1 MKGTEQATPGTS
13 GRSAAARGKFGK
25 ICLIL
30 LLLVTAVFCGFAP
43 QAQALEPNAE
53 GVYELRTAQ
62 DLKDFRD
69 LVNGGTVGANAKLMS
84 DIDLGGESW
93 TPIGT
98 GPYPAYPAY
107 EGTFDGGG
115 FTVSG
120 VKVNINNGVDNGFGV
135 CAGFFGF
142 IYGNVKNLNVSGEIA
157 AESSGNI
164 FIGGIAGSVQF
175 DGWGVPD
182 GANITNCSFSGSVSA
197 DSTGGHVRA
206 HVCAG
211 GVVGQTVGANIVGC
225 TYTDGSVT
233 AVCGGQGSNNIV
245 GGIVGQADSN
255 TVVDSCTASSKKISA
270 SGESA
275 LNMAGGI
282 AGELKFAR
290 MTNCTAASAAISA
303 EGTNSND
310 AGGITGNAFN
320 GQITGC
326 AYTGGAESITAAEGD
341 NNTGGISG
349 ALTDDSPVS
358 VSNCAWNEDASENAT
373 GMGLYCVDETTKAL
387 PAEEFEK
394 GEIIL
399 SVIPVCPVVNLTPG
413 GSSTLSF
420 TAYPS
425 GKPLTQEQA
434 AKYISV
440 PETASYSFFSIDTSV
455 WPYVVKAT
463 DDVGTEDLVF
473 NFYATDIV
481 TGKPADAPTGNVT
494 ITVANAK
501 TPAVAVTEI
510 KITPAELSMLVGGT
524 QQLAAAVIPANA
536 TNNNVVTWGGGD
548 AAVATVDENGLVTAH
563 GIGTTTITATAGGV
577 SASCSVTTDVVHV
590 ESVSLDKTELQ
601 LAVGEN
607 ATLSAA
613 ITPENATDKN
623 VTWSSDDAA
632 VATVDENGLVTAH
645 GIGTTTITATTA
657 DGGKTAT
664 CAVTVSA
671 QPQPAPSGG
680 SGGGGCAAGFGT
692 LALLAVV
699 PLLARRKK

>member
-1 MKGTEQATPGTS
+1 MKATKQATHGTFS
-13 GRSAAARGKFGK
+13 RSAQARGKFRRVG
-25 ICLIL
+25 L
-30 LLLVTAVFCGFAP
+30 LLLLLIIAAFCAPAP

-69 LVNGGTVGANAKLMS
+69 LVNGGEVGANAKLTS
-84 DIDLGGESW
+84 DIDLGGEPW

-98 GPYPAYPAY
+98 GPYPNAY

-120 VKVNINNGVDNGFGV
+120 VNVNNGVEDPWLGM

-142 IYGNVKNLNVSGEIA
+142 TYGNVKNLTVSGEIS
-157 AESSGNI
+157 AESSGDI
-164 FIGGIAGSVQF
+164 FIGGIAGSVQY
-175 DGWGVPD
+175 DSYIPD

-206 HVCAG
+206 G
-211 GVVGQTVGANIVGC
+211 GVVGQTVGIVRAKIAGC
-225 TYTDGSVT
+225 TYTGGSVT

-245 GGIVGQADSN
+245 GGIVGQADSS
-255 TVVDSCTASSKKISA
+255 TVVDSCTASSEKISA

-282 AGELKFAR
+282 AGELKHAR

-326 AYTGGAESITAAEGD
+326 TYTGGAGSITAKGGEY
-341 NNTGGISG
+341 NIGGISG
-349 ALTDDSPVS
+349 ALKDSSS
-358 VSNCAWNEDASENAT
+358 VSNCAWNGDSSENAT
-373 GMGLYCVDETTKAL
+373 GMGVNCVDEETTISL

-481 TGKPADAPTGNVT
+481 TREPADAPTGNVT

-501 TPAVAVTEI
+501 TPAV
-510 KITPAELSMLVGGT
+510 
-524 QQLAAAVIPANA
+524 
-536 TNNNVVTWGGGD
+536 
-548 AAVATVDENGLVTAH
+548 
-563 GIGTTTITATAGGV
+563 
-577 SASCSVTTDVVHV
+577 VVHV

-623 VTWSSDDAA
+623 VTWSSDNETI
-632 VATVDENGLVTAH
+632 ATVDANGVVTAASP
-645 GIGTTTITATTA
+645 GSATITVTTA

-680 SGGGGCAAGFGT
+680 SGGGGCSAGLGA
-692 LALLAVV
+692 LALLAIV
-699 PLLARRKK
+699 PLFARRKK

>member
-1 MKGTEQATPGTS
+1 MKGTKQATPGTS
-13 GRSAAARGKFGK
+13 GRSAQARGKFRRVG
-25 ICLIL
+25 L
-30 LLLVTAVFCGFAP
+30 LLLLLIIAAFCAPAP

-98 GPYPAYPAY
+98 GPYPNAY

-120 VKVNINNGVDNGFGV
+120 VKVNNGVEDPWFGV

-142 IYGNVKNLNVSGEIA
+142 TYGNVKNLSISGEIS
-157 AESSGNI
+157 AESSGDI
-164 FIGGIAGSVQF
+164 YIGGIAGSVQY
-175 DGWGVPD
+175 DSYIPD
-182 GANITNCSFSGSVSA
+182 GAKITNCSFSGSVSA
-197 DSTGGHVRA
+197 DSTGGHV
-206 HVCAG
+206 CAG
-211 GVVGQTVGANIVGC
+211 GVVGQTMAVARGAKIVGC
-225 TYTDGSVT
+225 TYTGGSVT
-233 AVCGGQGSNNIV
+233 AVCGGQGANNRV
-245 GGIVGQADSN
+245 GGIVGQAGSN
-255 TVVDSCTASSKKISA
+255 TVVDSCTASSEKISA
-270 SGESA
+270 SGEFA
-275 LNMAGGI
+275 INEAGGI
-282 AGELKFAR
+282 AGELNFAS

-326 AYTGGAESITAAEGD
+326 AYTGGAGSVTAQGGEY
-341 NNTGGISG
+341 NNIGGISG
-349 ALTDDSPVS
+349 ALEDRSY
-358 VSNCAWNEDASENAT
+358 VSNCAWNGDSSENAT
-373 GMGLYCVDETTKAL
+373 GMGVYCVDEETTQAR

-399 SVIPVCPVVNLTPG
+399 SVIPACPVVNLTPG

-420 TAYPS
+420 TAYPG

-440 PETASYSFFSIDTSV
+440 PETAYSTFSIDTSV
-455 WPYVVKAT
+455 WPYVVTGT
-463 DDVGTEDLVF
+463 DAIGTEELVF
-473 NFYATDIV
+473 SFYATNIV
-481 TGKPADAPTGNVT
+481 TGEPADAPTGNVT

-501 TPAVAVTEI
+501 TPAV
-510 KITPAELSMLVGGT
+510 
-524 QQLAAAVIPANA
+524 
-536 TNNNVVTWGGGD
+536 
-548 AAVATVDENGLVTAH
+548 
-563 GIGTTTITATAGGV
+563 
-577 SASCSVTTDVVHV
+577 VVHV

-623 VTWSSDDAA
+623 VTWSSDNET
-632 VATVDENGLVTAH
+632 VATVDANGVVTAAAP
-645 GIGTTTITATTA
+645 GSATITVTTA

-671 QPQPAPSGG
+671 SPQPAPP
-680 SGGGGCAAGFGT
+680 SGGGGGGCSAGLGA
-692 LALLAVV
+692 LALLAAV
-699 PLLARRKK
+699 PLFARRKK

>member
-1 MKGTEQATPGTS
+1 MKETKKSAS
-13 GRSAAARGKFGK
+13 GAFSSSAAAHGKFGK
-25 ICLIL
+25 ICLVL
-30 LLLVTAVFCGFAP
+30 LLLATAVFCGFAP

-69 LVNGGTVGANAKLMS
+69 LVNGGEVGANAKLTS
-84 DIDLGGESW
+84 DIDLGGEPW

-98 GPYPAYPAY
+98 GPSPNAY

-120 VKVNINNGVDNGFGV
+120 VKVNNGVEDPWLGM

-142 IYGNVKNLNVSGEIA
+142 ISGSVKNLNVSGEIA
-157 AESSGNI
+157 AQSSGNI
-164 FIGGIAGSVQF
+164 YIGGIAGSAQF
-175 DGWGVPD
+175 NGQ
-182 GANITNCSFSGSVSA
+182 NITNCSFFGSVSA
-197 DSTGGHVRA
+197 DSAEG

-211 GVVGQTVGANIVGC
+211 GVVGQMMFTEIAEC
-225 TYTDGSVT
+225 TYTGGSVT
-233 AVCGGQGSNNIV
+233 AVCGGKGANNRV
-245 GGIVGQADSN
+245 GGIVGQASN
-255 TVVDSCTASSKKISA
+255 STIVGCTASSEKISA
-270 SGESA
+270 SGEYA

-282 AGELKFAR
+282 VGNLDFADAA
-290 MTNCTAASAAISA
+290 NCTAASAAISA

-326 AYTGGAESITAAEGD
+326 AYTGGAGSVTAQGGEY
-341 NNTGGISG
+341 NNIGGISG
-349 ALTDDSPVS
+349 ALKDSSS
-358 VSNCAWNEDASENAT
+358 VSNCEWNEDSSENAT
-373 GMGLYCVDETTKAL
+373 GMGVNCVVEETTTAR

-399 SVIPVCPVVNLTPG
+399 SVIPACPVVNLTPG

-420 TAYPS
+420 TAYPG

-440 PETASYSFFSIDTSV
+440 PETAYSTFSIDTSV
-455 WPYVVKAT
+455 WPYVVTGT
-463 DDVGTEDLVF
+463 DAVGTEDLVF
-473 NFYATDIV
+473 SLYATNLI
-481 TGKPADAPTGNVT
+481 TGEPADAPTGNVT

-501 TPAVAVTEI
+501 TPAV
-510 KITPAELSMLVGGT
+510 
-524 QQLAAAVIPANA
+524 
-536 TNNNVVTWGGGD
+536 
-548 AAVATVDENGLVTAH
+548 
-563 GIGTTTITATAGGV
+563 
-577 SASCSVTTDVVHV
+577 VVHV

-623 VTWSSDDAA
+623 VTWSSDNET
-632 VATVDENGLVTAH
+632 VATVDANGVVTAAAP
-645 GIGTTTITATTA
+645 GSATITVTTA

-680 SGGGGCAAGFGT
+680 SGGGGCSAGLGA
-692 LALLAVV
+692 LALLAIV
-699 PLLARRKK
+699 PLFARRKK